1 MSIDS
6 LMIGEGGVSD
16 EKNEPWCIDVMQ
28 KRFDFLTSWVMLSS
42 IGFQILQTKKK
53 KTKQDK
59 TKALSLMFSSL
70 WK

>member
-42 IGFQILQTKKK
+42 TGFQILQTKK
-53 KTKQDK
+53 TEQDK
-59 TKALSLMFSSL
+59 TKPLSLMFSSL